1 MIRAAGMMSGTS
13 LDGVDLAVIET
24 DGVDVFSFAE
34 MGYRPYSDAERDV
47 LRSALGKWPGE
58 DGVAEAARVVEDAH
72 IELAEG
78 LEGVELLGF
87 HGQTLAHEPKGRG
100 THQAGDGARVAQAL
114 GIDTVWDFRS
124 ADVALGGQGAPL
136 APFYHWACARWVGLI
151 RPAVFLNLGGVG
163 NLTWVN
169 TKEVTP
175 DLFGALLAFDT
186 GPANAPMDDLMLR
199 RGLGRHDEGGALAAK
214 GTPDPGVLEAFIET
228 AYFDA
233 PPPKSLDR
241 ADFAALT
248 DAVADLSTEDALA
261 TLAECITGAVAMG
274 FAHLPS
280 VPSALY
286 VTGGGRHN
294 THLMDQLTELL
305 PCPVATVE
313 ALGLDGDKLEAQAF
327 AYLATRIAGKLP
339 TSAPGTTGV
348 GASVSGGTISRCA
361 TASGAASSRSR

>member
-1 MIRAAGMMSGTS
+1 MMSGTS

-24 DGVDVFSFAE
+24 DGVDVFSFGE
-34 MGYRPYSDAERDV
+34 IGYRPYTDGERDV
-47 LRSALGKWPGE
+47 LRTALGKWPGE
-58 DGVAEAARVVEDAH
+58 DGVAEAARIVEDAH

-78 LEGVELLGF
+78 LEDIELLGF

-100 THQAGDGARVAQAL
+100 THQAGDGARVAEAL

-151 RPAVFLNLGGVG
+151 KPAVFLNLGGVG

-169 TKEVTP
+169 TKEMAP

-199 RGLGRHDEGGALAAK
+199 RGLGRQDEDGARAAK
-214 GTPDPGVLEAFIET
+214 GTANPDVLEAFIET
-228 AYFDA
+228 AYFNA

-261 TLAECITGAVAMG
+261 TLAECLTGAVAMG

-294 THLMDQLTELL
+294 AHVMEQLSALL

-327 AYLATRIAGKLP
+327 AYLAARVAGKLP

-348 GASVSGGTISRCA
+348 GAAVSGGTISRVS
-361 TASGAASSRSR
+361 ASDAPLRLSR